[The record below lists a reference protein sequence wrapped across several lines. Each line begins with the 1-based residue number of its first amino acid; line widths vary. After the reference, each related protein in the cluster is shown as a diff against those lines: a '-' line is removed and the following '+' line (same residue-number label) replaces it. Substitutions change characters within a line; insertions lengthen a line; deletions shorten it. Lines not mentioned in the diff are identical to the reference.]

1 VTDIR
6 PGDIGAYLAQQS
18 EAESEL
24 LRIYHPDEPLIIFD
38 VGACEGE
45 DSIRYARRFP
55 RAHVYAFEPLPE
67 NQRLIRDNFDRY
79 QVNNAELIPIAL
91 SDRDGSADFH
101 VSSGRPKDEFSGRD
115 WNYGNKSSSLLPPA
129 SGQPMFGWIEFKDT
143 ISVTCETLDHFCAI
157 RGLAHV
163 DFIHMDVQG
172 AEHLVLRGAQDTL
185 PHCGA
190 LWLEV
195 SDHEL
200 YSGQK
205 LRADL
210 EALMRRSGFGLSL
223 AVSRGDE
230 GDQFYV
236 NRRFGRM
243 RRHLVR
249 KRVEQVGRHLRGAAS
264 RFKRLLVPSP

>member
-1 VTDIR
+1 MDDLR
-6 PGDIGAYLAQQS
+6 PGEIGDYLARQS

-24 LRIYHPDEPLIIFD
+24 LLIHRADEPLVIFD
-38 VGACEGE
+38 IGACEGE

-79 QVNNAELIPIAL
+79 QAINVELIPIAL
-91 SDRDGSADFH
+91 SDRAGNADFH
-101 VSSGRPKDEFSGRD
+101 VSSGRPQEEFSGRD

-129 SGQPMFGWIEFKDT
+129 SGQPMFGWIEFKSA
-143 ISVTCETLDHFCAI
+143 ISVACDTLDRFCAARSI
-157 RGLAHV
+157 SRI

-172 AEHLVLRGAQDTL
+172 AEHLVLDGAKDML
-185 PHCGA
+185 PRCGA

-195 SDHEL
+195 SNREF
-200 YSGQK
+200 YRGQK
-205 LRADL
+205 LRGDL
-210 EALMRRSGFGLSL
+210 EALMRQNGFGLSQ
-223 AVSRGDE
+223 AISRGDE

-243 RRHLVR
+243 RRYLAR
-249 KRVEQVGRHLRGAAS
+249 KRVEQVGRRLRGAAS
-264 RFKRLLVPSP
+264 RFKRLLVS